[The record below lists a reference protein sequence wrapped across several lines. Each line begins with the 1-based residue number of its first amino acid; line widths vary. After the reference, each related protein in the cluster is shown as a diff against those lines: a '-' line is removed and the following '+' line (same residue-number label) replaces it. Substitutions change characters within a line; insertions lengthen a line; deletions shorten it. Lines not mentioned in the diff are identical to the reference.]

1 MAKTMKATKSK
12 ALKSKATRG
21 GASTAK
27 ASAMIR
33 RANPA
38 GLYPPNGYTHVV
50 EATGG
55 RTVYI
60 SGQVPMDAKGN
71 VVGAGD
77 FRAQATQ
84 VFENLKTALTAAGA
98 GFGDVVKSNYYVLDM
113 TNIGVLREVRAK
125 YVGAAP
131 PASTLVE
138 VKRLA
143 NDAFLVEIEVV
154 AVCAK

>member
-1 MAKTMKATKSK
+1 MKKPRAKVRTTVKGESAIKS
-12 ALKSKATRG
+12 G
-21 GASTAK
+21 
-27 ASAMIR
+27 SAIR

-50 EATGG
+50 AATGA

-84 VFENLKTALTAAGA
+84 VFENLKTALEAAGA
-98 GFGDVVKSNYYVLDM
+98 GFGDVVKANYYVLDM
-113 TNIGVLREVRAK
+113 TNIAVLREVRAK
-125 YVGAAP
+125 YLSGAP

-138 VKRLA
+138 VKKLA
-143 NDAFLVEIEVV
+143 NEAFVVEIEVV

>member
-1 MAKTMKATKSK
+1 MKKTKARKTTTAAETNKS
-12 ALKSKATRG
+12 
-21 GASTAK
+21 
-27 ASAMIR
+27 IR
-33 RANPA
+33 RVNPA
-38 GLYPPNGYTHVV
+38 GLYPPKGYTHVV
-50 EATGG
+50 EASGG

-60 SGQVPMDAKGN
+60 SGQVPMDAQGN

-77 FRAQATQ
+77 FRAQVTQ
-84 VFENLKTALTAAGA
+84 VFENLQTALAAAKA
-98 GFGDVVKSNYYVLDM
+98 GFGDVVKANYYVLDM
-113 TNIGVLREVRAK
+113 SNIAVLREVRAK
-125 YVGAAP
+125 YLGATA

>member
-1 MAKTMKATKSK
+1 VKKAKATKRSG
-12 ALKSKATRG
+12 ATMKHPRIIQR
-21 GASTAK
+21 T
-27 ASAMIR
+27 
-33 RANPA
+33 NPA

-84 VFENLKTALTAAGA
+84 VFENLKTALAAAKA
-98 GFGDVVKSNYYVLDM
+98 GFGDVVKTNYYVLDM
-113 TNIGVLREVRAK
+113 SNIAVLREVRAK
-125 YVGAAP
+125 YLAGAP

-138 VKRLA
+138 VKKLA

>member
-1 MAKTMKATKSK
+1 MKTTRRTNAHRAT
-12 ALKSKATRG
+12 AA
-21 GASTAK
+21 AK
-27 ASAMIR
+27 ASRIIR
-33 RANPA
+33 RTNPA
-38 GLYPPNGYTHVV
+38 GLYLPNGYTHVV

-77 FRAQATQ
+77 FRAQVTQ
-84 VFENLKTALTAAGA
+84 VFENLKTALAAAHA
-98 GFGDVVKSNYYVLDM
+98 GFTDVVKSNYYVLDM
-113 TNIGVLREVRAK
+113 SNIAVLREVRAK
-125 YVGAAP
+125 YWGSEA

-138 VKRLA
+138 VKKLA

>member
-1 MAKTMKATKSK
+1 MKNTKSGK
-12 ALKSKATRG
+12 ASKSKL
-21 GASTAK
+21 SAK
-27 ASAMIR
+27 AKSNVTIKR
-33 RANPA
+33 TNPA

-77 FRAQATQ
+77 FRAQVTQ
-84 VFENLKTALTAAGA
+84 VFENLKTALAAAGA
-98 GFGDVVKSNYYVLDM
+98 NFGDVVKTNYYVLDM
-113 TNIGVLREVRAK
+113 SNIAVLREVRAK
-125 YVGAAP
+125 YLGSAA

-138 VKRLA
+138 IKKLA

>member
-1 MAKTMKATKSK
+1 MKKANAKKSRNTATANKA
-12 ALKSKATRG
+12 RG
-21 GASTAK
+21 A
-27 ASAMIR
+27 IR
-33 RANPA
+33 RVNPP

-77 FRAQATQ
+77 FRAQVTQ
-84 VFENLKTALTAAGA
+84 VFENLKTALAAAGA
-98 GFGDVVKSNYYVLDM
+98 EFGDVVKSNYYVMDM
-113 TNIGVLREVRAK
+113 SNIAVLREVRAK

-138 VKRLA
+138 VKKLA

>member
-1 MAKTMKATKSK
+1 MKKMNARITRKTK
-12 ALKSKATRG
+12 TRTN
-21 GASTAK
+21 ADA
-27 ASAMIR
+27 AIR
-33 RANPA
+33 RVNPA

-77 FRAQATQ
+77 FRAQVTQ
-84 VFENLKTALTAAGA
+84 VFENLKAALAAAGA
-98 GFGDVVKSNYYVLDM
+98 GFGDVVKTNYYVLDM
-113 TNIGVLREVRAK
+113 SNIAVLREVRAK
-125 YVGAAP
+125 YLGAAP

-138 VKRLA
+138 VKKLA

>member
-1 MAKTMKATKSK
+1 MKKTKTKKVTRNSTLAKVKAR
-12 ALKSKATRG
+12 AVTRR
-21 GASTAK
+21 T
-27 ASAMIR
+27 
-33 RANPA
+33 NPA
-38 GLYPPNGYTHVV
+38 GLYLPNGYTHVV

-71 VVGAGD
+71 VVGADD
-77 FRAQATQ
+77 FRAQVTQ
-84 VFENLKTALTAAGA
+84 VFENLKTALAAAHA
-98 GFGDVVKSNYYVLDM
+98 GFTDVVKSNYYVLDM
-113 TNIGVLREVRAK
+113 SNIAVLREVRAK
-125 YVGAAP
+125 YWGSEA

-138 VKRLA
+138 VKKLA

>member
-1 MAKTMKATKSK
+1 MKKKTVRKPSKTVSKS
-12 ALKSKATRG
+12 
-21 GASTAK
+21 
-27 ASAMIR
+27 SAAIR
-33 RANPA
+33 RVNPP

-55 RTVYI
+55 RTLYI
-60 SGQVPMDAKGN
+60 SGQVPMDPKGN
-71 VVGAGD
+71 VVGSGN
-77 FRAQATQ
+77 FRAQTTQ
-84 VFENLKTALTAAGA
+84 VFENLKRALAAAGA

-113 TNIGVLREVRAK
+113 SNIGILREVRAQ

>member
-1 MAKTMKATKSK
+1 MKKTNAIKTRKAVAAKT
-12 ALKSKATRG
+12 
-21 GASTAK
+21 STL
-27 ASAMIR
+27 IR

-71 VVGAGD
+71 VVGAED

-84 VFENLKTALTAAGA
+84 VFENLKAALAAASA
-98 GFGDVVKSNYYVLDM
+98 GFADVVKSNYYVLDM
-113 TNIGVLREVRAK
+113 TNIGALREVRAK
-125 YVGAAP
+125 YLSGAP

-138 VKRLA
+138 VKKLA
-143 NDAFLVEIEVV
+143 NDAFMVEIEVV

>member
-1 MAKTMKATKSK
+1 MKKMNARITRKTK
-12 ALKSKATRG
+12 TRTN
-21 GASTAK
+21 ADA
-27 ASAMIR
+27 AIR
-33 RANPA
+33 RVNPA

-71 VVGAGD
+71 VFGAGD
-77 FRAQATQ
+77 FRAQVTQ
-84 VFENLKTALTAAGA
+84 VFENLKAALAAAGA
-98 GFGDVVKSNYYVLDM
+98 GFGDVVKTNYYVLDM
-113 TNIGVLREVRAK
+113 SNIAVLREVRAK
-125 YVGAAP
+125 YLGAAP

-138 VKRLA
+138 VKKLA